1 MTSAAQ
7 KRCHYDPE
15 PGGCPRTPTRR
26 YGRRA
31 WIRFHG
37 IEGLV
42 DVVDETCSFSVLTCD
57 LLKVHE
63 EVTEFADLAA

>member
-1 MTSAAQ
+1 
-7 KRCHYDPE
+7 
-15 PGGCPRTPTRR
+15 
-26 YGRRA
+26 
-31 WIRFHG
+31 
-37 IEGLV
+37 V